1 MSAEASINFSNL
13 DAYML
18 GLGQAARDASQILR
32 LAKSET
38 KVAALNAMAEEIRNH
53 STEILSANAKDMTL
67 AKDKGLSGSMLDRL
81 YLDAARIDGMA
92 SGLEAIARL
101 SDPVGHVDE
110 RWEQPNGLKFS
121 KVRVPIGVIGM
132 IYESRPNVTAD
143 AGGLCIKSGN
153 ACILRGGSESAQSS
167 RTIHKALIAGLKQAG
182 LPVAAI
188 QIIET
193 TDRAAVGHLL
203 GGLNANVDLI
213 IPRGGKNLITRV
225 QADARVPVLAH
236 LEGLCHTYVH
246 KGADLDKAEAIVMNA
261 KLRRTGVC
269 GSTETLLVDSAIA
282 TLFLPRIVKSLTEAG
297 CEVRGCLVTSETVAQ
312 NILKSTE
319 DDYRT
324 EHLAAIINLRVVK
337 DLHAALEHI
346 QTYGSGHT
354 DAIVTETPEAAQAFL
369 SDVDSAIV
377 MHNAS
382 TQFADGGEFGFGAE
396 IGIATGRLH
405 ARGPVGA
412 KHLTTYKY
420 YVHGT
425 GQVRPL

>member
-1 MSAEASINFSNL
+1 MNAATPINISDL
-13 DAYML
+13 DAYMAN
-18 GLGQAARDASQILR
+18 LGQAARSASQVLR

-38 KVAALNAMAEEIRNH
+38 KVAALNAMAAEIRKH
-53 STEILSANAKDMTL
+53 QDQILSANSEDMAR
-67 AKDKGLSGSMLDRL
+67 AKDKGLSGAMLDRL
-81 YLDAARIDGMA
+81 FLDATRIDAMA
-92 SGLEAIARL
+92 SGLEAIAL
-101 SDPVGHVDE
+101 LPDPVGQIDE

-143 AGGLCIKSGN
+143 AGGLCVKSGN
-153 ACILRGGSESAQSS
+153 ACILRGGSESAGSS
-167 RTIHKALIAGLKQAG
+167 HAIHLALTKGLEQAG
-182 LPVAAI
+182 LPAVSI

-193 TDRAAVGHLL
+193 TDREAVGHLL
-203 GGLNANVDLI
+203 GGLNANIDLI
-213 IPRGGKNLITRV
+213 IPRGGKNLIARV
-225 QADARVPVLAH
+225 QSDARVPVLAH

-246 KGADLDKAEAIVMNA
+246 EGANLDKAEAIVMNA

-269 GSTETLLVDSAIA
+269 GSTETLLVDKAIA
-282 TLFLPRIVKSLTEAG
+282 ETFLPRITNSLTNAG
-297 CEVRGCLVTSETVAQ
+297 CEIRGCELTSSIAKAQ
-312 NILKSTE
+312 IVSATE

-324 EHLAAIINLRVVK
+324 EHLSMIINLRVVN
-337 DLHAALEHI
+337 DLTASLEHI
-346 QTYGSGHT
+346 STYGSGHT
-354 DAIVTETPEAAQAFL
+354 DAIITESTKAAQKFL

-377 MHNAS
+377 IHNAS

-420 YVHGT
+420 NVHGT
-425 GQVRPL
+425 GQVRPK